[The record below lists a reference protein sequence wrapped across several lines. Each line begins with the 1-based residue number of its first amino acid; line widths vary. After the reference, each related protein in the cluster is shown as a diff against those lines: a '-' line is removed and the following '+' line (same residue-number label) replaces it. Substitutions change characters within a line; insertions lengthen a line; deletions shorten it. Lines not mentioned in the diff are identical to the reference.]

1 MQRGLLDIGFGR
13 FDIIEARDRQ
23 TDGLRDRHPATA
35 HTHNTRIAYASRLK
49 NLCRTCSV
57 HFSHFWA
64 TVYKTVRIIL
74 SGPLSVCPVL
84 SVQSVTLVYCG

>member
-13 FDIIEARDRQ
+13 FDIIEACDRQ

-49 NLCRTCSV
+49 KIYVVPVQFISV
-57 HFSHFWA
+57 IFGRPFI
-64 TVYKTVRIIL
+64 KRF
-74 SGPLSVCPVL
+74 PLSYRDRCLSVL
-84 SVQSVTLVYCG
+84 SCLSSL